1 MKFNKILFL
10 FAALTC
16 TNTLAKDTTTPE
28 AEEKRPNKP
37 LVITGDKIQPLS
49 DTHWR
54 IKVSYAEA
62 VKVRCVAF
70 DEKEQAVAIDS
81 IAVIPPFSVSD
92 MYTRE
97 DDGKIEEVKCWVTST
112 RTEDL
117 AKDYI
122 RHDTH
127 SHESS

>member
-1 MKFNKILFL
+1 MTFNKILVL
-10 FAALTC
+10 LAALIC
-16 TNTLAKDTTTPE
+16 TNALAKETATPDTE
-28 AEEKRPNKP
+28 AKRPNKP
-37 LVITGDKIQPLS
+37 LVITGDEIQPLS

-54 IKVSYAEA
+54 EKVSYAEA

-70 DEKEQAVAIDS
+70 DENEQAVAIDS

-92 MYTRE
+92 MYTRKE
-97 DDGKIEEVKCWVTST
+97 DGKIEEVKCWITST

-122 RHDTH
+122 RHDA
-127 SHESS
+127 

>member
-1 MKFNKILFL
+1 MKLSEALFL
-10 FAALTC
+10 YAVLAC
-16 TNTLAKDTTTPE
+16 TNALAKDTATPE

-37 LVITGDKIQPLS
+37 ILIIGDSIQPLS

-54 IKVSYAEA
+54 VKVSYAEA

-70 DEKEQAVAIDS
+70 DESEQAVAIDS

-92 MYTRE
+92 MYTRK
-97 DDGKIEEVKCWVTST
+97 DDGKIEEVKCWITST
-112 RTEDL
+112 RSEDL

-122 RHDTH
+122 RHKD
-127 SHESS
+127 S